1 MSAFDIKQLG
11 KQLKKLG
18 MLIVQDQ
25 VWNRVTV
32 NRAERKSTRYYMDEF
47 HLLLKEEQTAAYSVE
62 IWKRFRK
69 WGGIPT
75 AITQNVKDLL
85 ASREVENI
93 FENSDFVLML
103 NQAAGDRAILAKQL
117 NISPQQMKYV
127 THTEAGEGL
136 IFYGN
141 VVLPFVDRFPK
152 DTELYR
158 VMTTKPEEVGKS
170 MNGLKTDTIINRD
183 ALYALRELPEE
194 SVHCCVTSPPYYALR
209 DYGLDAQIGREDT
222 PEQYIDR
229 LTEVFRELR
238 RVLRSDGTFWLN
250 IADTYCG
257 TGNKGYHA
265 DPKNPKG
272 RNGQA
277 VSIARQA
284 AGCKQKDLIGIP
296 WLLAFALRADG
307 WYLRSDIIWQK
318 ENPMPESVKDRPT
331 RCYEHIFL
339 LTKSKKYFYDAA
351 AIAEPLAPT
360 TAARYRTGRS
370 AGQKY
375 AEEVPGQGNIQG
387 LNRARSG
394 SYYDEALM
402 PTMRNR
408 RDVWLI
414 NTVPYKGG
422 HFAAFPPKLAE
433 TCIKAGCP
441 KGGIVLLTPF
451 RQRHDGGSRKGSFT
465 GII

>member
-1 MSAFDIKQLG
+1 MT
-11 KQLKKLG
+11 KL
-18 MLIVQDQ
+18 
-25 VWNRVTV
+25 R
-32 NRAERKSTRYYMDEF
+32 
-47 HLLLKEEQTAAYSVE
+47 
-62 IWKRFRK
+62 
-69 WGGIPT
+69 
-75 AITQNVKDLL
+75 
-85 ASREVENI
+85 
-93 FENSDFVLML
+93 
-103 NQAAGDRAILAKQL
+103 
-117 NISPQQMKYV
+117 
-127 THTEAGEGL
+127 
-136 IFYGN
+136 
-141 VVLPFVDRFPK
+141 
-152 DTELYR
+152 
-158 VMTTKPEEVGKS
+158 
-170 MNGLKTDTIINRD
+170 TDTIINRD

-209 DYGLDAQIGREDT
+209 DYGLDMQIGREDT

-229 LTEVFRELR
+229 LVDVFHELK

-265 DPKNPKG
+265 DPKNPRG

-339 LTKSKKYFYDAA
+339 LTKSKKYFYDAT

-375 AEEVPGQGNIQG
+375 ADEVPGQGKVQG

-408 RDVWLI
+408 RDVWLTP
-414 NTVPYKGG
+414 TVDELEAKV
-422 HFAAFPPKLAE
+422 
-433 TCIKAGCP
+433 KAGEQISLVDLANAVKADKERD
-441 KGGIVLLTPF
+441 KGAKPEKKPSIRAQLRADKEKAQKKNAKQKSQDLE
-451 RQRHDGGSRKGSFT
+451 RS
-465 GII
+465 

>member
-1 MSAFDIKQLG
+1 
-11 KQLKKLG
+11 
-18 MLIVQDQ
+18 
-25 VWNRVTV
+25 
-32 NRAERKSTRYYMDEF
+32 
-47 HLLLKEEQTAAYSVE
+47 
-62 IWKRFRK
+62 
-69 WGGIPT
+69 
-75 AITQNVKDLL
+75 
-85 ASREVENI
+85 
-93 FENSDFVLML
+93 
-103 NQAAGDRAILAKQL
+103 
-117 NISPQQMKYV
+117 
-127 THTEAGEGL
+127 
-136 IFYGN
+136 
-141 VVLPFVDRFPK
+141 
-152 DTELYR
+152 
-158 VMTTKPEEVGKS
+158 

-209 DYGLDAQIGREDT
+209 DYGLDMQIGREDT

-238 RVLRSDGTFWLN
+238 RVLRSDGTLWLN

-272 RNGQA
+272 RNGQQ
-277 VSIARQA
+277 IARNNRVS
-284 AGCKQKDLIGIP
+284 GCKQKDLIGIP

-375 AEEVPGQGNIQG
+375 ADEVPGQGNVQG

-422 HFAAFPPKLAE
+422 HFAAFPPKFAE

-441 KGGIVLLTPF
+441 KGGVVLDPF
-451 RQRHDGGSRKGSFT
+451 FGSGTTGAAAKQLDRHYIGIEINAEYCALARARIGGT
-465 GII
+465 DT